1 MEKGKKKK
9 IREMDSLY
17 SLPKTPEGK
26 KERRKAG
33 RKEGRKEGKNKFSTT
48 LGGRRDSS
56 AALREEGA
64 SWDYSNTRTKQ

>member
-26 KERRKAG
+26 KERRK
-33 RKEGRKEGKNKFSTT
+33 EGKGTEYFHSFLK
-48 LGGRRDSS
+48 
-56 AALREEGA
+56 
-64 SWDYSNTRTKQ
+64 